1 MKMAQF
7 NPDDK
12 DVKITVDELKSM
24 FYGEYFVSFVEEE
37 DNLFVAKIVIADFLL
52 NNANYATA

>member
-1 MKMAQF
+1 MAQF

-12 DVKITVDELKSM
+12 DIKITVDELKSM
-24 FYGEYFVSFVEEE
+24 FYGEYFVSSVEEE

>member
-1 MKMAQF
+1 MAQF

-12 DVKITVDELKSM
+12 DLKITVDELKSM
-24 FYGEYFVSFVEEE
+24 FYCEYFVSSVEEE

>member
-1 MKMAQF
+1 MAQF

>member
-7 NPDDK
+7 NSDDR
-12 DVKITVDELKSM
+12 DIKITVDELKSM
-24 FYGEYFVSFVEEE
+24 FYGEYFVSSVEEE
-37 DNLFVAKIVIADFLL
+37 DNFFVAKIVIADFLL